1 MFNAKKVCVMD
12 DSTINKTTNDG
23 ACSVN
28 QNNYRQQEQI
38 SGRKDHE
45 ENSISVNLQ
54 NEELSS
60 IEKDFQQTRVEFSR
74 QSHCSGLDGVLAQ
87 IKFGATTI
95 TIPDDVWNRLISDS
109 LSKGHEDT
117 PGKNGNLAIY
127 LCQ

>member
-1 MFNAKKVCVMD
+1 MD

-28 QNNYRQQEQI
+28 QNSYRQQEQVG
-38 SGRKDHE
+38 GRKDHE

-60 IEKDFQQTRVEFSR
+60 IEKGFQQTRGEFSR
-74 QSHCSGLDGVLAQ
+74 QSHCSSLDDVLAQ

-109 LSKGHEDT
+109 SSKGHEDT

-127 LCQ
+127 